1 MYTPAQHDEITG
13 LLNYVDQQLAAIRAS
28 VYGLTDE
35 QAKATPCRSSLSL
48 AALLKHATHGMH
60 GYIAQLSGMLSALD
74 DAAFAAYLGSLEVSD
89 DEVVSDVLAEF
100 DAAREELLS
109 ALEHADPNAAT
120 VAPPAPWHGVM
131 QPLPVRRRYD
141 IVHFLEE
148 FARHAGHADII
159 REQLDGM
166 AIPAL
171 VMSIEGMPA
180 SQFFQPYEPG
190 PGTIG
195 AV

>member
-1 MYTPAQHDEITG
+1 MQGPVIGIQHLEQDESK
-13 LLNYVDQQLAAIRAS
+13 LRRAH
-28 VYGLTDE
+28 L
-35 QAKATPCRSSLSL
+35 
-48 AALLKHATHGMH
+48 
-60 GYIAQLSGMLSALD
+60 
-74 DAAFAAYLGSLEVSD
+74 
-89 DEVVSDVLAEF
+89 VLAWLVNYYVHSSPE
-100 DAAREELLS
+100 D
-109 ALEHADPNAAT
+109 ADPNAAAI
-120 VAPPAPWHGVM
+120 APPAPWHGIM

-141 IVHFLEE
+141 IVHFVEE

-166 AIPAL
+166 AIPVL

-180 SQFFQPYEPG
+180 SQFFQPYVPA

>member
-1 MYTPAQHDEITG
+1 MYAPAQHDEITG
-13 LLNYVDQQLAAIRAS
+13 LLNYIDQQLAALRAS

-48 AALLKHATHGMH
+48 AALLKHAAYGMR
-60 GYIAQLSGMLSALD
+60 GYKAQLSDTLSALD
-74 DAAFAAYLGSLEVSD
+74 DAAFAAYLGSLEVGD
-89 DEVVSDVLAEF
+89 DDAVSDVLAEF
-100 DAAREELLS
+100 DAARAELLA
-109 ALEHADPNAAT
+109 ALEHADPNAEAI
-120 VAPPAPWHGVM
+120 APPAPWHGIM

-141 IVHFLEE
+141 LVHFLEE

-171 VMSIEGMPA
+171 VMSIDGMPA
-180 SQFFQPYEPG
+180 SQFFQPYEPA

-195 AV
+195 AA

>member
-1 MYTPAQHDEITG
+1 MYAPAQHDEITG
-13 LLNYVDQQLAAIRAS
+13 LSNYIGQQLTAIRAS

-48 AALLKHATHGMH
+48 AALLKHAAYGMR
-60 GYIAQLSGMLSALD
+60 GYTAQLSGTLSALD
-74 DAAFAAYLGSLEVSD
+74 DAAFTAYLGSLEVSD
-89 DEVVSDVLAEF
+89 DEDVSDVLGEF
-100 DAAREELLS
+100 DAAHEELLA
-109 ALEHADPNAAT
+109 ALEHADPNAEAI
-120 VAPPAPWHGVM
+120 APPAPWHGLM

-159 REQLDGM
+159 REQLNGM

-171 VMSIEGMPA
+171 VMSIEGVRA
-180 SQFFQPYEPG
+180 SQFFQPYQPA
-190 PGTIG
+190 PGTVG
-195 AV
+195 AA

>member
-1 MYTPAQHDEITG
+1 MYVPAQHDEITG

-48 AALLKHATHGMH
+48 AALLKHAAYGMR
-60 GYIAQLSGMLSALD
+60 GYTAQLSGSLSALD
-74 DAAFAAYLGSLEVSD
+74 DAAFAAYLGSLEVGD
-89 DEVVSDVLAEF
+89 DDVVSDMLAEF
-100 DAAREELLS
+100 DAARQELLA
-109 ALEHADPNAAT
+109 ALGDADPNAA
-120 VAPPAPWHGVM
+120 VIAPAAPWHGIM

-141 IVHFLEE
+141 IGHFLEE

-180 SQFFQPYEPG
+180 SQFFQPYVPA

>member
-1 MYTPAQHDEITG
+1 MYAPTSHDEITG
-13 LLNYVDQQLAAIRAS
+13 LTHYIDQQLDALRAS
-28 VYGLTDE
+28 VHGLTEE
-35 QAKATPCRSSLSL
+35 QAKSTPCASSLSL
-48 AALLKHATHGMH
+48 AALLKHAAYGMR
-60 GYIAQLSGMLSALD
+60 GYVAQLSGSFSELD
-74 DAAFAAYLGSLEVSD
+74 DTAFAAYLQSLEVGSD
-89 DEVVSDVLAEF
+89 EKVSDVLAEF
-100 DAAREELLS
+100 DSARAELRAAL
-109 ALEHADPNAAT
+109 AHTDPDADAM
-120 VAPPAPWHGVM
+120 APPAPWHGIM
-131 QPLPVRRRYD
+131 QSAPVKRRYD

-180 SQFFQPYEPG
+180 SQFFQPYVPA

-195 AV
+195 AA